1 MKIKMLS
8 VLFLSLP
15 LFATSC
21 PDFTGNWKLSC
32 TDSEGRVGEEV
43 SFEVKQ
49 VGCESLTDLQTNRTV
64 PIGQLFTEGDPKST
78 LAEKLG
84 LSYQGVSSFGW
95 NESRD
100 RLLMIAFVFDTD
112 SAAASLSEM
121 WFEKGELHL
130 RSALTKAQETGTI
143 LNCVGRK

>member
-1 MKIKMLS
+1 MNAKMLS
-8 VLFLSLP
+8 VLLLSLP
-15 LFATSC
+15 LWAASC

-49 VGCESLTDLQTNRTV
+49 KGCESLTDLQTKHTV
-64 PIGQLFTEGDPKST
+64 PIGKLYTEGNPKST

-84 LSYQGVSSFGW
+84 LSYQGVSSSAW

-112 SAAASLSEM
+112 SAAGSLSEM
-121 WFEKGELHL
+121 WLEKGELHL
-130 RSALTKAQETGTI
+130 RSALTKAQETGNI